1 MDAEPPAGPR
11 EHEDQDDVQRR
22 GHGLL
27 ELGSDLG
34 PEPVEKR
41 DHPSIDHRSRAWF
54 RGRAARIQSFR
65 TMNAPGSPAKRISRR
80 TWLKVAAALTFG
92 GNMPAVRAADH
103 LLERPIPKTGEAIP
117 AVGLG
122 TWQAF
127 DVPGNAAEM
136 AQAREA
142 LKTLVD
148 LGGRVIDSS
157 PMYGSA
163 ESVSGQ
169 LAQELGV
176 GPKLFVATK
185 VWTSGRQAGIR
196 QMEDSMRK
204 LRVERLDLMQVHNL
218 VDAATHL
225 ATLREWKKAGRV
237 RYVGVT
243 HYHAGAHGDLEQ
255 FIRPAALVFAQVNYS
270 PAEPQADRR
279 LLAVAAAS
287 RTAVIV
293 NRPFAEGA
301 MFSRVK
307 GTPLPEWA
315 REIGC
320 ASWAQFFLKWILG
333 HPAVTCA
340 IPGTRNAKHVADNL
354 GAASGPLP
362 DDAMRKR

>member
-1 MDAEPPAGPR
+1 MNA
-11 EHEDQDDVQRR
+11 
-22 GHGLL
+22 L
-27 ELGSDLG
+27 S
-34 PEPVEKR
+34 
-41 DHPSIDHRSRAWF
+41 SSS
-54 RGRAARIQSFR
+54 AARL
-65 TMNAPGSPAKRISRR
+65 SRR
-80 TWLKVAAALTFG
+80 DWLKLAAALTLG
-92 GNMPAVRAADH
+92 GSMPAARAADRI
-103 LLERPIPKTGEAIP
+103 LQRPVPKTGETIP

-122 TWQAF
+122 TWQGF
-127 DVPGNAAEM
+127 DVAGNPAET

-148 LGGRVIDSS
+148 LGGRMIDSS

-169 LAQELGV
+169 LAEELGV
-176 GPKLFVATK
+176 KSKLFVATK

-218 VDAATHL
+218 VDAGTHL

-237 RYVGVT
+237 RYLGVT
-243 HYHAGAHGDLEQ
+243 HYHVGAHADLERHIKPGDID
-255 FIRPAALVFAQVNYS
+255 FVQVNYS
-270 PAEPQADRR
+270 LAEPEADRR
-279 LLAVAAAS
+279 LLAAAADS

-301 MFSRVK
+301 MFGRVK
-307 GTPLPEWA
+307 GKPVPEWA
-315 REIGC
+315 KEIGC

-354 GAASGPLP
+354 GAAGGSLP
-362 DDAMRKR
+362 DEAMRRRMAAHFGSL

>member
-1 MDAEPPAGPR
+1 
-11 EHEDQDDVQRR
+11 
-22 GHGLL
+22 
-27 ELGSDLG
+27 
-34 PEPVEKR
+34 
-41 DHPSIDHRSRAWF
+41 
-54 RGRAARIQSFR
+54 
-65 TMNAPGSPAKRISRR
+65 
-80 TWLKVAAALTFG
+80 
-92 GNMPAVRAADH
+92 MPAARAADGV
-103 LLERPIPKTGEAIP
+103 LQRPIPKTGEMLP
-117 AVGLG
+117 GVGLG

-127 DVPGNAAEM
+127 DVSGDAAET

-148 LGGRVIDSS
+148 LGGRMVDSS

-163 ESVSGQ
+163 ESVCGA
-169 LAQELGV
+169 LTAELGV

-185 VWTSGRQAGIR
+185 VWTSGKQAGIR

-218 VDAATHL
+218 VDARTHL

-243 HYHAGAHGDLEQ
+243 HYHAGYHAELEKFIAPGDLD
-255 FIRPAALVFAQVNYS
+255 FVQVNYS
-270 PAEPQADRR
+270 LAEPQAERR
-279 LLAVAAAS
+279 LLGVAADT

-301 MFSRVK
+301 MFGRVK
-307 GTPLPEWA
+307 GKPVPEWA
-315 REIGC
+315 GEVGC

-362 DDAMRKR
+362 DETMRKRMAAHFESL